1 MFFIILFLR
10 KGWQRHP
17 LLLEKKMKFKHA
29 IYCSKDKVD
38 HRTRVKYHFEINT
51 IIVTKGC
58 GEKVSINKK
67 KHFYFATFSVNLFF
81 NFTTSYQ
88 ITDINPTTEAVKI

>member
-1 MFFIILFLR
+1 MIFIMFFIILFLR

-38 HRTRVKYHFEINT
+38 YRTRVKYHFEINT

-67 KHFYFATFSVNLFF
+67 KTFLFCNFFCQSLFQLYHFIPNYRYKSN
-81 NFTTSYQ
+81 Y
-88 ITDINPTTEAVKI
+88 